1 MSPELFR
8 SDGFSLKPEPGR
20 TEPRLWV
27 RRLALWNEGEKPFRD
42 IPFKK
47 GLNIVWSPDPRSSDV
62 AMGHGGGK
70 TTLCRLIRYC
80 LGEDSFAADVQRR
93 RIADKLPK
101 AWVGAEI
108 VVEGRL
114 WSVLRPLGFRKTDV
128 VAEAMTIEEAML
140 VPGTGITA
148 FRDAVTGAVLG
159 DSPTLMPLA
168 IGQAHAW
175 EAALAWATR
184 DQECRFEDHLAWRDP
199 NTDSHS
205 PVRQLSAGELLVI
218 VRALIGAI
226 TKEEIATQELLEK
239 RGKELNSRTQE
250 EDRLKWQIAETRSA
264 ILHKLNVS
272 QDEVPGS
279 PIELEAFNS
288 AAAENLARKSRVSF
302 TLVSQDISSVRQQ
315 RDEALAA
322 FHQAAG
328 ELSNA
333 ESVLPIGQRLL
344 AQLLGE
350 GQDLGNQLV
359 TAGNPICPIC
369 EVPID
374 QALAEGCRISKIKCD
389 LEKVGSR
396 IAAVKAEILSEQK
409 FIADLRSSIVAL
421 TRRRDEQRT
430 RLNQLEESLKSLDR
444 AEGDRSDSVRDARN
458 AVYDVE
464 RYSAMISRSE
474 TFEQSTESV
483 SKEIS
488 LLKQQASEHRAAAAD
503 TIRHLSLLFADVLRQ
518 LIPGEIGGEVK
529 LDGKGL
535 SLNVKYQSSDR
546 STAAIDSLKVVA
558 FDLAVLAMS
567 MEGKTHTPGFLLH
580 DSPRE
585 ADLGLSL
592 YHRLFEFARALEGS
606 GPAPLFQY
614 IVTTTTEPPKDFVND
629 EWLRLTIRGA
639 PASER
644 LLLVDL

>member
-42 IPFKK
+42 ISLKK
-47 GLNIVWSPDPRSSDV
+47 GLNIIWSPDPRSSDV

-114 WSVLRPLGFRKTDV
+114 WSVLRPLGFRKSDV
-128 VAEAMTIEEAML
+128 VAEGMTIEEAIL
-140 VPGTGITA
+140 AQGTGISV
-148 FRDAVTGAVLG
+148 FRDAVTGSVLG
-159 DSPTLMPLA
+159 DSSTLMPPA

-226 TKEEIATQELLEK
+226 TKEEIATQEQLEK
-239 RGKELNSRTQE
+239 KTRELNSRTQE

-272 QDEVPGS
+272 QGEVPGS
-279 PIELEAFNS
+279 PIELEVFSS

-333 ESVLPIGQRLL
+333 ESVLPIRQRLL

-350 GQDLGNQLV
+350 DQDLGNQLV

-374 QALAEGCRISKIKCD
+374 QALAEGCRISKVKCD
-389 LEKVGSR
+389 LEKVNSR
-396 IAAVKAEILSEQK
+396 VADVKAKILSEQQL
-409 FIADLRSSIVAL
+409 IADLRSNIGAL
-421 TRRRDEQRT
+421 TSRRDEHRA
-430 RLNQLEESLKSLDR
+430 RLNQLEEALRSLDR
-444 AEGDRSDSVRDARN
+444 AEDDRSDSVRDARN
-458 AVYDVE
+458 AVYDVQ

-474 TFEQSTESV
+474 TFEQSTESI
-483 SKEIS
+483 SKEIR
-488 LLKQQASEHRAAAAD
+488 LLKQQTGEHRAAAAD
-503 TIRHLSLLFADVLRQ
+503 TIRHLSLLFADVLRE

-535 SLNVKYQSSDR
+535 SLNVKYQNSDR

-567 MEGKTHTPGFLLH
+567 MEGRTHTPGFLLH

-592 YHRLFEFARALEGS
+592 YHRLFEFARDLERS
-606 GPAPLFQY
+606 GPGPLFQY

-639 PASER
+639 PAAQR